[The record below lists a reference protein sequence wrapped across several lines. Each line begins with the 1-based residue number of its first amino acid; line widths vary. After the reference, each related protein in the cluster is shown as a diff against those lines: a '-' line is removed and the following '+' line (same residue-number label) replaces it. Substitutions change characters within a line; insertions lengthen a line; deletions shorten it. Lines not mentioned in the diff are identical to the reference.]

1 MGLFDAVVEGV
12 SVKAEPFVAPRLLV
26 KRSWNAAA
34 SLYSPFNNSGIFNQL
49 KQGAEVVSLCD
60 LRKPKLCLG

>member
-12 SVKAEPFVAPRLLV
+12 SVKAEPFVAPCLLE

-34 SLYSPFNNSGIFNQL
+34 SLYSPFPNSGISDQL
-49 KQGAEVVSLCD
+49 RQGAEVVLLCD
-60 LRKPKLCLG
+60 LRKRKLCSG